1 MLWKLNT
8 SAADKGFGMN
18 GSVKEYQSRKD
29 MHGKS
34 YNLAVDPSYDP
45 STIESQLSPEQL
57 QLFTSE
63 NSTLLN
69 HYNDTLYK
77 ATRRE
82 VNSRDSYFAA
92 NARITSQR
100 KVR

>member
-1 MLWKLNT
+1 
-8 SAADKGFGMN
+8 
-18 GSVKEYQSRKD
+18 

-45 STIESQLSPEQL
+45 STIESQLSPEQP

-69 HYNDTLYK
+69 HYNDTLSK
-77 ATRRE
+77 VLRQKSQF
-82 VNSRDSYFAA
+82 SR
-92 NARITSQR
+92 
-100 KVR
+100 